1 MARCKKFIQ
10 YSLVAQLN
18 KSAQSNL
25 GRGPRRCE
33 SLLRGGLITTAKVVT
48 GEFITLLQLL
58 PTLWAKPAYIAKA
71 KVRRS
76 PVLKIDMVAS
86 SAAWA

>member
-1 MARCKKFIQ
+1 
-10 YSLVAQLN
+10 
-18 KSAQSNL
+18 
-25 GRGPRRCE
+25 
-33 SLLRGGLITTAKVVT
+33 VVT

-86 SAAWA
+86 GAAWA